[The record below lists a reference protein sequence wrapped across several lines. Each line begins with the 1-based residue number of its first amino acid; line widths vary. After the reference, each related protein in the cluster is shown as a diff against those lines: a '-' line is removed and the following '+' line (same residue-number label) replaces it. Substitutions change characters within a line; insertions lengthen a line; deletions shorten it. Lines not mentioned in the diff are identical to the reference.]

1 MFLLQRCALP
11 FRYEKQT
18 FIEIVIPRQT
28 NLTAYITY
36 FHRLDHR
43 FFFSPILRTMQQRDG
58 VEYSLLL
65 LNNLYA

>member
-1 MFLLQRCALP
+1 MKNKHSL
-11 FRYEKQT
+11 
-18 FIEIVIPRQT
+18 EIIIPRQT

-43 FFFSPILRTMQQRDG
+43 FFSSSILRTMQQREG

-65 LNNLYA
+65 LNNPYA